1 MLDIIQLGAFCG
13 AVASILG
20 LWAFVVQP
28 FKTAMKNNE
37 DTMSALKD
45 TIKELAYELKDSQRD
60 RENIHKVLDIHEQ
73 RIGKNEDS
81 IIVNSEQIKTLFNDR
96 RK

>member
-1 MLDIIQLGAFCG
+1 MLDVIQIGAFCG
-13 AVASILG
+13 AILSIVGVWG
-20 LWAFVVQP
+20 LIVRP
-28 FKTAMKNNE
+28 FKTAMRNNE
-37 DTMSALKD
+37 DAMGALKD
-45 TIKELAYELKDSQRD
+45 TIKELSYELKDSQRD
-60 RENIHKVLDIHEQ
+60 RENIHKVLDVHEQ